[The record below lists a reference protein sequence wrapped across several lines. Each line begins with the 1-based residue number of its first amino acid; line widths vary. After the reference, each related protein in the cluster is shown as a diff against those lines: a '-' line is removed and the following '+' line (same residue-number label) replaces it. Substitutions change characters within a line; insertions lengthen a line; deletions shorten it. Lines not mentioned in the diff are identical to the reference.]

1 MEAADGGIRIVKDT
15 TPSCTLTIYGLCGL
29 NRDRVK
35 QEILSLIDDNYSN
48 WRKAAFYSDP
58 EVIAILDRLQ
68 SVWED
73 NNMAGYPIDYATDE
87 ELQVLLDK
95 ARRYAYMPEDSAR
108 GIVFSRQ
115 GGGDDSPEA
124 SSLSKFFRRIIGR

>member
-1 MEAADGGIRIVKDT
+1 MD
-15 TPSCTLTIYGLCGL
+15 
-29 NRDRVK
+29 RDRVK
-35 QEILSLIDDNYSN
+35 REILSLIDDNYSN

-58 EVIAILDRLQ
+58 EVIVILDRLQ

-73 NNMAGYPIDYATDE
+73 NDMQGYPIDYATDE

-115 GGGDDSPEA
+115 GGGGDESEG
-124 SSLSKFFRRIIGR
+124 SSFSKFFRRIIGR